1 MPNWGGLEEEEPVIR
16 CTLRT
21 RRVCWRKVNYTWNW
35 ANLVARPLC
44 LRLRIPLFVCGWP
57 NRAKPMHLGAQEQR
71 PKQQQQQRE
80 QQEKHQRRRLTF
92 SKGRQCHPCS
102 VNGIYRWE
110 QQQKKNK
117 KTDEPLMLLLGCCL
131 CEIHYLFA
139 KRTAKVKK
147 RVWFMLWLRIL
158 SATLCSLWVNPKII
172 EVVWGECVLVSM
184 RLARGRW

>member
-92 SKGRQCHPCS
+92 SKRQCHPCS

-117 KTDEPLMLLLGCCL
+117 KQMNRWCFYSAAVYVRFIICLPSGQLRSRNASDLCYGFVSFLPLFVLSGLTPKLL
-131 CEIHYLFA
+131 
-139 KRTAKVKK
+139 R
-147 RVWFMLWLRIL
+147 
-158 SATLCSLWVNPKII
+158 
-172 EVVWGECVLVSM
+172 
-184 RLARGRW
+184 

>member
-1 MPNWGGLEEEEPVIR
+1 MCQIEAGL
-16 CTLRT
+16 TTT
-21 RRVCWRKVNYTWNW
+21 RRRSPLPFTRYAYAACAGAWKVNYTWNW

-44 LRLRIPLFVCGWP
+44 QRLRFPLFVCGWP

-110 QQQKKNK
+110 QRK
-117 KTDEPLMLLLGCCL
+117 KTKRRWFSSTQLLFMCDALFVCQADSFMSRNAFDLCYSFVSFLPLFVLSGLTPKLL
-131 CEIHYLFA
+131 
-139 KRTAKVKK
+139 R
-147 RVWFMLWLRIL
+147 
-158 SATLCSLWVNPKII
+158 
-172 EVVWGECVLVSM
+172 
-184 RLARGRW
+184 

>member
-1 MPNWGGLEEEEPVIR
+1 MCQIEAGL
-16 CTLRT
+16 TTT
-21 RRVCWRKVNYTWNW
+21 RRRSPLPFTRYAYAACAGAWKVNYTWNW

-44 LRLRIPLFVCGWP
+44 QRLRFPLFVCGWP

-110 QQQKKNK
+110 QSKKQKE
-117 KTDEPLMLLLGCCL
+117 DDSLLLSCCL
-131 CEIHYLFA
+131 CAIHYLFA
-139 KRTAKVKK
+139 KLTAKVKK
-147 RVWFMLWLRIL
+147 RVWFM
-158 SATLCSLWVNPKII
+158 P
-172 EVVWGECVLVSM
+172 
-184 RLARGRW
+184 

>member
-1 MPNWGGLEEEEPVIR
+1 MPNWGGLDVEEEPV
-16 CTLRT
+16 TLYPLRI
-21 RRVCWRKVNYTWNW
+21 RRVCRRKVNYTWNW

-44 LRLRIPLFVCGWP
+44 QRLRFPLFVCGWP

-110 QQQKKNK
+110 QWGIPTKKKNK
-117 KTDEPLMLLLGCCL
+117 KIRWCFYSAAVYVRYIICLRSWQLRSRNASDLCYSFVSFLPLFVLSGLTPKLL
-131 CEIHYLFA
+131 
-139 KRTAKVKK
+139 R
-147 RVWFMLWLRIL
+147 
-158 SATLCSLWVNPKII
+158 
-172 EVVWGECVLVSM
+172 
-184 RLARGRW
+184 